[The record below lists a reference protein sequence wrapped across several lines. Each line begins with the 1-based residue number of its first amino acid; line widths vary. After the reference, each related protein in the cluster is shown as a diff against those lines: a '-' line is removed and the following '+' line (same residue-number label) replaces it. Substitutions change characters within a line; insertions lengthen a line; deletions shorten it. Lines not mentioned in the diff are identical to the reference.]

1 MFQTPQKHLEKK
13 IFQVILTTKIHFF
26 LDFEK
31 FSDFARLSGP
41 GRKKVNPRPLRARK
55 KFSRHSTPM
64 MWVFKT

>member
-1 MFQTPQKHLEKK
+1 MSQIPQKHLEKNF
-13 IFQVILTTKIHFF
+13 FQVILTTKIHFF
-26 LDFEK
+26 DFEK
-31 FSDFARLSGP
+31 FSDFGRLSGP

>member
-1 MFQTPQKHLEKK
+1 MSQTPQKHLEK
-13 IFQVILTTKIHFF
+13 IFFQVILTTKIHFF
-26 LDFEK
+26 DFEK

-55 KFSRHSTPM
+55 KFSRYSTPM

>member
-13 IFQVILTTKIHFF
+13 ILSHFDHQNSFF

-41 GRKKVNPRPLRARK
+41 GRKKVNLRTLRARK

-64 MWVFKT
+64 M